1 MFKLT
6 KAAFITK
13 GEGGGG
19 RWANCAVGKRL
30 IRGNILAVE
39 KKTNV
44 FDGLAGTTRCN
55 FGKYSEYEKS
65 FLSCSLFPTIYLSNW
80 FRYKFFLRSR
90 LSRVICI
97 FFFLINTCLRKKYY
111 KSR

>member
-6 KAAFITK
+6 KVAFITK
-13 GEGGGG
+13 GEEGR

-44 FDGLAGTTRCN
+44 FDGLLGTTRCN

-65 FLSCSLFPTIYLSNW
+65 FLFCSLFPTIYLSNW

-97 FFFLINTCLRKKYY
+97 FFFFN
-111 KSR
+111 